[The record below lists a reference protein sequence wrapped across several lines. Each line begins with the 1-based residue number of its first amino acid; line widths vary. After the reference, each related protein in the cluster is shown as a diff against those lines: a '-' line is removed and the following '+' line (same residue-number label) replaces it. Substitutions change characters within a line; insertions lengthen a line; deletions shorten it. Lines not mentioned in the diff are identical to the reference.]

1 MSKKKSLLNES
12 SVRRFMKLAEI
23 DSNLSDLFVSKNFMN
38 EEEEMEMDAEMEMG
52 DEPEME
58 MDDGVEAE
66 ITPEAAQAIVDL
78 AAQLE
83 DAVDDAE
90 DAKMGEEPE
99 MDAMQESDDLEEGY
113 GKMKKKKMMEEDD
126 DLGVD
131 LVNEDEDLTEALV
144 ARVMNRLAEKRS
156 LHEAK
161 VKKAERIQEVADRVW
176 DRIVKTSK

>member
-1 MSKKKSLLNES
+1 
-12 SVRRFMKLAEI
+12 
-23 DSNLSDLFVSKNFMN
+23 
-38 EEEEMEMDAEMEMG
+38 
-52 DEPEME
+52 
-58 MDDGVEAE
+58 
-66 ITPEAAQAIVDL
+66 
-78 AAQLE
+78 
-83 DAVDDAE
+83 
-90 DAKMGEEPE
+90 MGEEPE